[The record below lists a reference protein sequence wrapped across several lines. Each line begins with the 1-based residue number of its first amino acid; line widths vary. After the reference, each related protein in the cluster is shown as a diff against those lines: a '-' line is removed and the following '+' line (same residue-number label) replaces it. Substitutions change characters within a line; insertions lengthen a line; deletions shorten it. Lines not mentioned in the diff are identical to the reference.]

1 MKKLIFLF
9 MLIIACEIQA
19 QRHEKIVMSNPLNLS
34 YRFQTDGVCRRE
46 TADPVIILFKDRY
59 YLFASHSSGYWH
71 SSNLKDWTYV
81 ATKTLKAVEA
91 WAPALLIYKD
101 ALYYLG
107 MGEERIYRSTA
118 PEADK
123 WEEFKFYLQGL
134 GDPDFFQDN
143 DG

>member
-71 SSNLKDWTYV
+71 SSNLKCGNQN
-81 ATKTLKAVEA
+81 TKSSRSMGTR
-91 WAPALLIYKD
+91 LINIQRRTI
-101 ALYYLG
+101 LPRHGRRTNL
-107 MGEERIYRSTA
+107 
-118 PEADK
+118 
-123 WEEFKFYLQGL
+123 
-134 GDPDFFQDN
+134 
-143 DG
+143 

>member
-1 MKKLIFLF
+1 
-9 MLIIACEIQA
+9 MLLIACEIQA
-19 QRHEKIVMSNPLNLS
+19 QRHEKIVMSNSLNLS
-34 YRFQTDGVCRRE
+34 YRFQTDGICRRE

-107 MGEERIYRSTA
+107 MGEELSTVRL
-118 PEADK
+118 PII
-123 WEEFKFYLQGL
+123 
-134 GDPDFFQDN
+134 
-143 DG
+143 